1 MPASASINLD
11 NRSVRRILHAARKS
25 FGRYGYQGASL
36 NRIAKEAQV
45 SKSLLHY
52 HFDSKEHLF
61 LEGQLQLFRDVLD
74 RIRQFSDA
82 SGPSSGQLH
91 AALEEVM
98 VALEEDLDQMLVL
111 LEIHSVTES
120 VPGMRKHL
128 DEFMADVEGL
138 IVEGLRNTLGPA
150 ANELALP
157 PERVARMLRT
167 IFHGLVVEMALASN
181 RTTRAR
187 VRETF
192 DDVRELLLA
201 VMTPH
206 MQ

>member
-1 MPASASINLD
+1 MPAIASINLD
-11 NRSVRRILHAARKS
+11 NRSVRRILRAARKS
-25 FGRYGYQGASL
+25 FGRYGYQGTSL

-61 LEGQLQLFRDVLD
+61 LEGQLQLFRDILQRV
-74 RIRQFSDA
+74 RQFSGGP
-82 SGPSSGQLH
+82 GPSAHQLH

-98 VALEEDLDQMLVL
+98 VALEQDLDQMLVL
-111 LEIHSVTES
+111 LELHSVAES

-138 IVEGLRNTLGPA
+138 IVEGLRNILGPA
-150 ANELALP
+150 ADALAFP

-181 RTTRAR
+181 RTTRTR

-192 DDVRELLLA
+192 DDVRQLFLA

-206 MQ
+206 MV

>member
-1 MPASASINLD
+1 
-11 NRSVRRILHAARKS
+11 
-25 FGRYGYQGASL
+25 
-36 NRIAKEAQV
+36 
-45 SKSLLHY
+45 
-52 HFDSKEHLF
+52 
-61 LEGQLQLFRDVLD
+61 
-74 RIRQFSDA
+74 
-82 SGPSSGQLH
+82 
-91 AALEEVM
+91 
-98 VALEEDLDQMLVL
+98 L
-111 LEIHSVTES
+111 LEVHSVAES